1 MRLPRLD
8 VNQNSRSGCQS
19 ILAARSVLN
28 LESGVERPVAGSI
41 LTISGGFVALSHTA
55 ATLNALPVVDVATR
69 KPPKV
74 PLDIMPTSC
83 SFAPPRCSR
92 GTGADGPRLRPGRR
106 RYGCPEP

>member
-55 ATLNALPVVDVATR
+55 ATVTPLPVVDAATR
-69 KPPKV
+69 KPPNRP
-74 PLDIMPTSC
+74 PLTPPTPASLGPPA
-83 SFAPPRCSR
+83 APTTPCRPRPSS
-92 GTGADGPRLRPGRR
+92 
-106 RYGCPEP
+106 

>member
-41 LTISGGFVALSHTA
+41 LSISGGFVALSHTA
-55 ATLNALPVVDVATR
+55 ATLNALPVADVATC
-69 KPPKV
+69 KPPNV
-74 PLDIMPTSC
+74 PLVILPTSC
-83 SFAPPRCSR
+83 SFAPLLARDSPSWAPYSARQEAVR
-92 GTGADGPRLRPGRR
+92 VV
-106 RYGCPEP
+106 